1 MGLQYGIINQL
12 QFYSKYLG
20 NHDLLSKFCFS
31 QVRHGHCYFFFET
44 EFKGALL
51 SMRQFFATGSPLKII

>member
-20 NHDLLSKFCFS
+20 NHDLLSKF
-31 QVRHGHCYFFFET
+31 RHGHCYFFFET

-51 SMRQFFATGSPLKII
+51 SMRQFLATGSPLKII